1 MDRRTGGESARVRAP
16 IREAAMS
23 TAFGS
28 EASEWEAVE
37 AVEVVGRAWWL
48 GLIVGLI
55 SLIGGVVLIA
65 YPGPTLTVIALLVGI
80 ELLIGGVFL
89 IVGALGQPSG
99 SRLGGVLGGSL
110 AMIAGVIVLR
120 HPSGS
125 ILVVALAVG
134 LYLILAGVLRL
145 VGAFE
150 TREGR
155 GWLLLAAL
163 VDLALGILIV
173 SWPEFG
179 ITTMAVVFGIV
190 LIVRG
195 LALVVIAFALRAAA
209 RELRAAGPPVHAT

>member
-1 MDRRTGGESARVRAP
+1 MSASSV
-16 IREAAMS
+16 S
-23 TAFGS
+23 Q
-28 EASEWEAVE
+28 ASEWEAVE
-37 AVEVVGRAWWL
+37 VVARAWWL

-55 SLIGGVVLIA
+55 SLVGGIVLIA

-99 SRLGGVLGGSL
+99 SRLGGVLGGAL

-155 GWLLLAAL
+155 GWLVLASL

-179 ITTMAVVFGIV
+179 IKTLAIVFGIV

-209 RELRAAGPPVHAT
+209 RELDSPGPATYAT

>member
-1 MDRRTGGESARVRAP
+1 
-16 IREAAMS
+16 MS
-23 TAFGS
+23 TTFES
-28 EASEWEAVE
+28 ESSEWEAVE
-37 AVEVVGRAWWL
+37 ALGRAWWL
-48 GLIVGLI
+48 GLLVGLI
-55 SLIGGVVLIA
+55 SVIGGIVLIA
-65 YPGPTLTVIALLVGI
+65 YPGPTLTVVALLVGI

-89 IVGALGQPSG
+89 IFGALGQPSG
-99 SRLGGVLGGSL
+99 SRIGGVLGGAL

-145 VGAFE
+145 VAAFE

-155 GWLLLAAL
+155 GWLLLASL
-163 VDLALGILIV
+163 VDLAFGILIV

-179 ITTMAVVFGIV
+179 IKTLAIVFGIV

-195 LALVVIAFALRAAA
+195 LALVLIAFALRAAA
-209 RELRAAGPPVHAT
+209 REIKAAGPPVHAA

>member
-1 MDRRTGGESARVRAP
+1 MSYESH
-16 IREAAMS
+16 
-23 TAFGS
+23 GS
-28 EASEWEAVE
+28 ELESELE
-37 AVEVVGRAWWL
+37 AVEVVARAWWL

-55 SLIGGVVLIA
+55 SLVGGIVLIA

-99 SRLGGVLGGSL
+99 SRLGGVLGGLL

-145 VGAFE
+145 LGAFE

-155 GWLLLAAL
+155 GWLVLAAL

-179 ITTMAVVFGIV
+179 ITTLAVVFGIV

-195 LALVVIAFALRAAA
+195 LALVVIAFVLRAAA
-209 RELRAAGPPVHAT
+209 RELGSSAPPPAYAT